1 MPAARIAIAPAFMST
16 RDVATRLGRSYD
28 WLRDNLPDLVAQGF
42 PERDRLVKLY
52 HAADVEA
59 WIASRAKMAHHEA
72 STSNVTVNL
81 DAI

>member
-1 MPAARIAIAPAFMST
+1 VRPEIAPAFLSA

-28 WLRDNLPDLVAQGF
+28 WLRDNLDDLVAQGF
-42 PERDRLVKLY
+42 PERDRLLKLY

-59 WIASRAKMAHHEA
+59 WIASRARIAHHEA
-72 STSNVTVNL
+72 PTSNVTVNL